1 METARAGLLIGGER
15 CFEAMKHRF
24 ITIKI
29 GPPDVSFAVSKLE
42 LLRVW
47 SPGVRVGHRVIL
59 FDSID

>member
-1 METARAGLLIGGER
+1 
-15 CFEAMKHRF
+15 MKHRF
-24 ITIKI
+24 ITIKM

-59 FDSID
+59 FDSVD